1 METVNKLYAAVNE
14 KFAAAENVLIMTH
27 QRPDGDAMGSAFG
40 LREFLRQANINAE
53 VLTPTGFP
61 VRFGKLCTG
70 ALTTLSAAEADG
82 FDLFVAVDCAN
93 PERLGTVDTLPYEVV
108 QKRNFVSIDHHRGN
122 SMQAPLQVL
131 EPEASSACQMVA
143 QILLASGREISGET
157 ATLLMTGLMTDTGC
171 FCFANADAAAFE
183 TAASLM
189 RCGANVERI
198 ANEVFFSKP
207 LNHLQFEAELISRH
221 FRFAA
226 GNRFAYAFVPE
237 ELMAKYHFEMRE
249 DEGLID
255 LLRKIDT
262 CVIAMLSHR
271 RSDGFRI
278 SLRSKDGRF
287 PVGPLAR
294 KFGGGGHDMAAG
306 CTLDTADFAE
316 VEKIIIPEIEAL
328 LQVK

>member
-1 METVNKLYAAVNE
+1 MATVNKLYAAVNE

-40 LREFLRQANINAE
+40 LREFLRKANINAE
-53 VLTPTGFP
+53 VVTPTGFP
-61 VRFGKLCTG
+61 VRFGKLCAG
-70 ALTTLSAAEADG
+70 ALSDLPAEKIAA

-93 PERLGTVDTLPYEVV
+93 PERLGTVDALPYEML
-108 QKRNFVSIDHHRGN
+108 KTRNFISIDHHRGN
-122 SMQAPLQVL
+122 SMQAQLQVL
-131 EPEASSACQMVA
+131 EPEASSACQVVA
-143 QILLASGREISGET
+143 QILFASGREIDSAT

-171 FCFANADAAAFE
+171 FCFANADSAAFE
-183 TAASLM
+183 TAAQLM
-189 RCGANVERI
+189 RCGAKVERI

-207 LNHLQFEAELISRH
+207 LNHLQFEAELISGH

-226 GNRFAYAFVPE
+226 EKRFAYAFVPA
-237 ELMAKYHFEMRE
+237 ELMQKHHFEMRE

-271 RSDGFRI
+271 RDDGFRI
-278 SLRSKDGRF
+278 SLRSKDGKF

-306 CTLDTADFAE
+306 CTLNVADFAE